1 MYKFGV
7 YEGGSVARGN
17 EPRRYET
24 MIVFRAD
31 LQEAGTKEQVERAR
45 KLLEGNGAVIA
56 GMHEWGLREL
66 AYEIEKERRGY
77 YVLAEYTGT
86 AAAVAELERNLKLSD
101 AVLRFVSVRQEKDTP
116 LSAGVPRDER
126 VESAAPDVE
135 DEDEEGLGAATDVG
149 DIE

>member
-1 MYKFGV
+1 
-7 YEGGSVARGN
+7 
-17 EPRRYET
+17 